1 MGKENRFGVDI
12 AVVKNAAMEQGVPL
26 SEIALFYQDLT
37 EQEISRL
44 LEKGLVTD
52 QTEARVIAKF
62 DDDGNALFPEKIS
75 EVYTLSS

>member
-1 MGKENRFGVDI
+1 MLRLGKENRFGVDI

-37 EQEISRL
+37 EEEISRL

-52 QTEARVIAKF
+52 QTREAF
-62 DDDGNALFPEKIS
+62 DDGNRKIYRN
-75 EVYTLSS
+75 V